1 MGKVERAV
9 IRHSVMDVIRVLENQ
24 PVRPD
29 MIAELT
35 VAQVMNRV
43 SLAHLSI
50 ERAMKF
56 IITEAQGPLIKDH
69 DLPSRLN
76 ELRQH
81 ESESAKFLEEAFG
94 EAVWHYRYNANAA
107 HMKHLKSLETYL
119 EATGSDKDFQDIR
132 YWELT
137 QSRNEIIVRQIYL
150 TLHMEL
156 LHALKEIL
164 LPQKRPKD
172 TISTRVERAVRDAM
186 SPRRGLSYTEGTD
199 KERSVKAYHQW
210 LERFENFR
218 EAITQA
224 FSEGVANGDEFISG
238 IINKAFQQLVTS
250 TDPAVKYF
258 AETLTVLPKQPKD
271 AIPCVEW
278 MGSEKYQVGLVSTPG
293 GDELGY
299 IHRRSDGLWN
309 VTPERDD
316 SVQLSAI
323 TETQTDARCYLA
335 TLFSRRTRLVVVGEE
350 KWLRIVGEEHFLF
363 KRDYKQLA
371 KWSQDMA
378 GTAEPT
384 FQVTFWDN
392 THGIMNGDMVR
403 LETPS
408 TSYPRAVDILEGTVI
423 EVKDHEIFVQ
433 GSQYFGTES

>member
-9 IRHSVMDVIRVLENQ
+9 IRHSVRDAIKVLEDQ

-29 MIAELT
+29 VFAELT
-35 VAQVMNRV
+35 VMQIMNRV
-43 SLAHLSI
+43 SSAHLSI

-56 IITEAQGPLIKDH
+56 IITEAGGPLIKDH

-76 ELRQH
+76 KLRQY
-81 ESESAKFLEEAFG
+81 EPESAKFLEEAFG
-94 EAVWHYRYNANAA
+94 EAVRHYRYNANAA
-107 HMKHLKSLETYL
+107 HIKHLKSLETYF
-119 EATGSDKDFQDIR
+119 EATGSDKVFQEIR

-137 QSRNEIIVRQIYL
+137 QSTDEILVRQIYL

-164 LPQKRPKD
+164 LAPQRPKD
-172 TISTRVERAVRDAM
+172 TISARVERAVRSAM
-186 SPRRGLSYTEGTD
+186 SPRRELIYTEGTD
-199 KERSVKAYHQW
+199 KERSIKAYIEW
-210 LERFENFR
+210 RRGFKSFR
-218 EAITQA
+218 EAITVA
-224 FSEGVANGDEFISG
+224 SREGIANGDEFILG

-250 TDPAVKYF
+250 KDPAVKYF
-258 AETLTVLPKQPKD
+258 AETLTVLPKQHRD

-278 MGSEKYQVGLVSTPG
+278 MGPEKYQAGLVSTPG

-335 TLFSRRTRLVVVGEE
+335 TLFTRRTRLVVGGEE

-363 KRDYKQLA
+363 KRDYEMSRASTKHTSGAEQKCTTREVIGQRKCPRQLFGR
-371 KWSQDMA
+371 SVTEA
-378 GTAEPT
+378 GWQQA
-384 FQVTFWDN
+384 
-392 THGIMNGDMVR
+392 G
-403 LETPS
+403 
-408 TSYPRAVDILEGTVI
+408 
-423 EVKDHEIFVQ
+423 
-433 GSQYFGTES
+433 

>member
-9 IRHSVMDVIRVLENQ
+9 IRHSVMDVIQVLENQ

-29 MIAELT
+29 MITELT
-35 VAQVMNRV
+35 VARVMNRV

-56 IITEAQGPLIKDH
+56 IITEAQGPLIKNH
-69 DLPSRLN
+69 DLPSRLK

-81 ESESAKFLEEAFG
+81 EPDSAKSLEEAFG
-94 EAVWHYRYNANAA
+94 EAVRHYRYNANATY
-107 HMKHLKSLETYL
+107 MGHLKSLETYL

-172 TISTRVERAVRDAM
+172 TISTRVERTVRSAM
-186 SPRRGLSYTEGTD
+186 SPRGELSYTEGTD
-199 KERSVKAYHQW
+199 KERSVKAYRQW

-218 EAITQA
+218 EAITEA
-224 FSEGVANGDEFISG
+224 FSEGIANGDEFILG

-250 TDPAVKYF
+250 KDPAVKYF
-258 AETLTVLPKQPKD
+258 AETLTVLPKQPRD

-278 MGSEKYQVGLVSTPG
+278 MGPEKYQVGLVSTPG

-309 VTPERDD
+309 VTSERGD

-323 TETQTDARCYLA
+323 TKTQTDAKCYLA
-335 TLFSRRTRLVVVGEE
+335 TLLTRKARVIVGDEE
-350 KWLRIVGEEHFLF
+350 KQLRIVGEEYNLF
-363 KRDYKQLA
+363 KRDYDQMA
-371 KWSQDMA
+371 KWSEDMA
-378 GTAEPT
+378 GAAEPT

-392 THGIMNGDMVR
+392 THGITSGDMLR
-403 LETPS
+403 LQTPS
-408 TSYPRAVDILEGTVI
+408 NSSPRAIDILEGTVT

-433 GSQYFGTES
+433 GVEYFGTES